1 MGKSVTFRMVEHDPG
16 GFKIPTK
23 AKNSGQF
30 ILDVDKG
37 KNSFHFDGTR
47 EKLGGTMAGWTVVTE
62 PVATTDGGTAV
73 RVTTGLRTKP
83 DVAPRRFVLLGVS
96 KAEFDALLEEMR
108 PALVAQEEQVNQVV
122 SAKSSGQWWAGLGKV
137 AMTHVLYGG
146 KDGILKVAPDDG
158 LQWSPGLGKTRIPFG
173 AIAKIEIGETTR
185 QHGRQHG
192 AIGFGGIG
200 LAVVAATAVHQSS
213 GRACRHVQRHRR
225 DHEGRQAAP
234 VRHAEGVVAPGPVLR
249 GLSQSERTGAGSR
262 ACSNTTPGGGPV
274 SSGCHNR
281 RGRRGVREL
290 RRRIPLPPAA
300 RSDRNAAPSGFGPN
314 HWALGTS
321 LGR

>member
-1 MGKSVTFRMVEHDPG
+1 MRKSVTFRMVKHDPG

-146 KDGILKVAPDDG
+146 RTASSRWRP
-158 LQWSPGLGKTRIPFG
+158 
-173 AIAKIEIGETTR
+173 TT
-185 QHGRQHG
+185 
-192 AIGFGGIG
+192 AC
-200 LAVVAATAVHQSS
+200 S
-213 GRACRHVQRHRR
+213 GRPDWAR
-225 DHEGRQAAP
+225 
-234 VRHAEGVVAPGPVLR
+234 PGSP
-249 GLSQSERTGAGSR
+249 SERSPRSRLARRLASTAANTVRSGSE
-262 ACSNTTPGGGPV
+262 V
-274 SSGCHNR
+274 
-281 RGRRGVREL
+281 
-290 RRRIPLPPAA
+290 
-300 RSDRNAAPSGFGPN
+300 
-314 HWALGTS
+314 
-321 LGR
+321 

>member
-1 MGKSVTFRMVEHDPG
+1 M
-16 GFKIPTK
+16 
-23 AKNSGQF
+23 
-30 ILDVDKG
+30 
-37 KNSFHFDGTR
+37 
-47 EKLGGTMAGWTVVTE
+47 
-62 PVATTDGGTAV
+62 
-73 RVTTGLRTKP
+73 
-83 DVAPRRFVLLGVS
+83 S

-122 SAKSSGQWWAGLGKV
+122 AAKSSGQWWAGLGKV

-200 LAVVAATAVHQSS
+200 LAVVAATAVHNH
-213 GRACRHVQRHRR
+213 RAARRHVQRPRR

-234 VRHAEGVVAPGPVLR
+234 VRHAEVVVAPGSVLR
-249 GLSQSERTGAGSR
+249 GLSQSECTGAGSR
-262 ACSNTTPGGGPV
+262 AGAHHARRGPV
-274 SSGCHNR
+274 SSGCHIEGSTR
-281 RGRRGVREL
+281 R
-290 RRRIPLPPAA
+290 
-300 RSDRNAAPSGFGPN
+300 S
-314 HWALGTS
+314 
-321 LGR
+321 